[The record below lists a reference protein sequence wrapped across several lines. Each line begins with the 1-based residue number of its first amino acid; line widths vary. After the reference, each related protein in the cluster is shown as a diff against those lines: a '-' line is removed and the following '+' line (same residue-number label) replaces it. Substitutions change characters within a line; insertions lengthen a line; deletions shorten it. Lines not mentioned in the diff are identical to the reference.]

1 VHRFEKAGRRV
12 AVVMRRRRRP
22 LVERPPLRGLSVPI
36 DPIFLRYFG
45 DRLRLRSS
53 DFDQKAIRSASD
65 RMRDILAKK
74 RVTGTRAAR
83 AIAETLG
90 LAASVNLAER
100 RRDMARHR
108 IDVGQCATYELC
120 RRLDSFVDEVAELPP
135 NSKHLLNQSVERP
148 LACGFFDTEIFFLVL
163 DAMSAALPAISPEVR
178 ALAAC
183 KALFDGDGVSG
194 ELSSQSSTKLL
205 WEELDAETRRE
216 CEKAIEAKLPKSI
229 LLFRMLAD
237 ALRIH
242 AHSFA
247 RGAPPSIL
255 RDYARSV
262 DLVWD
267 KLGIIKGRRRFDPS
281 ANTSQLSAFAK
292 FANEALVAVG
302 TESHVSD
309 RQIRQAIRERKRRL
323 T

>member
-12 AVVMRRRRRP
+12 AVVMRRRLRP
-22 LVERPPLRGLSVPI
+22 LPERPPLRGLSVPI
-36 DPIFLRYFG
+36 DPIFLRHFG
-45 DRLRLRSS
+45 DRLRVRSS
-53 DFDQKAIRSASD
+53 DFDQEAIRSASD
-65 RMRDILAKK
+65 RMKDILAKK
-74 RVTGTRAAR
+74 KVTGTRAAR
-83 AIAETLG
+83 AIAETLH

-108 IDVGQCATYELC
+108 IDVGQRATDELC
-120 RRLDSFVDEVAELPP
+120 RRLDSFDDEVAELPP

-148 LACGFFDTEIFFLVL
+148 LACGFFDTGIFFLVL
-163 DAMSAALPAISPEVR
+163 DAMSASLSATSPQVR
-178 ALAAC
+178 ALAAR
-183 KALFDGDGVSG
+183 KALFDGDGVSR
-194 ELSSQSSTKLL
+194 EPSSQSSTKLL
-205 WEELDAETRRE
+205 WEELDTETRRE

-229 LLFRMLAD
+229 SLFRMLAD

-247 RGAPPSIL
+247 RGAPPSVL

-281 ANTSQLSAFAK
+281 ANKS
-292 FANEALVAVG
+292 
-302 TESHVSD
+302 
-309 RQIRQAIRERKRRL
+309 
-323 T
+323 